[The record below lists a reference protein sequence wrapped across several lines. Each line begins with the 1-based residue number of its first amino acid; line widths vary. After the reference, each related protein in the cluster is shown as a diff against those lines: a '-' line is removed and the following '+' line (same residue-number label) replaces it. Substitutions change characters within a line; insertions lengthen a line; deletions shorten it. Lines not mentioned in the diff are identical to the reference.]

1 MWRSVTSALPIA
13 VDGNAL
19 PHLIA
24 KIVSRAVYGA
34 AKAATKDSPRIRVKD
49 CRATKRFWS
58 RRHSGR
64 SWPPDE
70 HVQAETAA
78 GD

>member
-19 PHLIA
+19 PHLIT

-34 AKAATKDSPRIRVKD
+34 AKAARKDSPKIKVKLPCDETILVAPAIRP
-49 CRATKRFWS
+49 F
-58 RRHSGR
+58 
-64 SWPPDE
+64 
-70 HVQAETAA
+70 AA
-78 GD
+78 AR